1 MIKQRTLKSVV
12 RATGVGTHSG
22 KTVYITIRPAPI
34 DTGIVFNRT
43 DLPEVVSIPAKPE
56 YIAPSSLCTAI
67 AKNDVKINTVEH
79 LLSALAGLGVDNAYI
94 DLTAPEVPIM
104 DGSALSF
111 VLLIQSVGIKE
122 QNKAKRFI
130 RIKEKVKVSD
140 GDKYAYFEPYDG
152 YKVSFRIDFKH
163 PVFLARPQTA
173 SFDFSTASYVKEVS
187 RARTFGFISDY
198 ELLRE
203 NNLALGASLD
213 NTIVVDDYR
222 IMNEGDLR
230 YEDEFV
236 KHKILDAIGDTYL
249 LGHHLIGAFHG
260 HKSGH
265 GLNHQLIKTL
275 EARQS
280 AWEYV
285 TFEDT
290 QAAPANYYP
299 ATLCATDI

>member
-1 MIKQRTLKSVV
+1 MIRQRTLKSIV

-22 KTVYITIRPAPI
+22 KTVYITIRPAPV

-67 AKNDVKINTVEH
+67 AKNGIKINTIEH
-79 LLSALAGLGVDNAYI
+79 LMSALSGLRIDNAYI
-94 DLTAPEVPIM
+94 DLTGTEVPIM

-111 VLLIQSVGIKE
+111 VLLIQSVGLKE

-130 RIKEKVKVSD
+130 RIKEKIKVFD

-152 YKVSFRIDFKH
+152 YRVSFQIDFKH

-173 SFDFSTASYVKEVS
+173 SYDFSTASYVKEVS

-203 NNLALGASLD
+203 NNLAQGASLD

-222 IMNEGDLR
+222 ILNEGELR

-236 KHKILDAIGDTYL
+236 KHKILDAIGDSYL

-260 HKSGH
+260 YKSGH
-265 GLNHQLIKTL
+265 GLNHQLIQAL
-275 EARQS
+275 VARQS
-280 AWEYV
+280 AWEFV
-285 TFEDT
+285 VLDE
-290 QAAPANYYP
+290 AKAPPANYYP
-299 ATLCATDI
+299 SPLLATDG